1 MDIDPKTQG
10 VLIAL
15 IIVTFVF
22 AVGYW
27 GVSCGKPPHW
37 TKVQLQ

>member
-1 MDIDPKTQG
+1 MDIDQKTQG

-27 GVSCGKPPHW
+27 GVF
-37 TKVQLQ
+37 LR

>member
-10 VLIAL
+10 AVIAL
-15 IIVTFVF
+15 II
-22 AVGYW
+22 GYW
-27 GVSCGKPPHW
+27 AFSCGKLPQW